1 MQIPTHLAI
10 IMDGNGRWAEQR
22 HLPRIFGHRKGV
34 ETVQTVVDEC
44 LGLGIRY
51 LTLYA
56 FSSENWGRPR
66 DEVESLM
73 GLLGSFLKREL
84 SQLKERG
91 IRLIAIGE
99 LDRLPE
105 PVSKI
110 LKDIINT
117 TVDNDRMVLT
127 LALSYGSRNE
137 LTRAMQTLGS
147 KIAEG
152 KLQADDLTEL
162 DIEAVLDTHATP
174 DPDLLIRTSGEMRI
188 SNFLLWQMAYAELFF
203 TETLWPDFSRDT
215 LLQALQEYS
224 SRQRRFG
231 LTAVQLQKHEQRDLQ
246 NHEQRD
252 QQKQGHSNSQ
262 KDDDSNRE
270 GHH

>member
-22 HLPRIFGHRKGV
+22 RLPRIFGHRKGV

-44 LGLGIRY
+44 LELGVRY

-66 DEVESLM
+66 EEVESLM

-84 SQLKERG
+84 SQLEKRG
-91 IRLIAIGE
+91 IRLMAIGE

-110 LKDIINT
+110 LKDIIKKT
-117 TVDNDRMVLT
+117 ADNDRMVLT

-137 LTRAMQTLGS
+137 LTRAMQKLGRE
-147 KIAEG
+147 IANG
-152 KLQADDLTEL
+152 KLQADDLTEM
-162 DIEAVLDTHATP
+162 DIEAALDTHAFP

-188 SNFLLWQMAYAELFF
+188 SNFLLWQMAYAELYF

-215 LLQALQEYS
+215 LLQALEEYNR
-224 SRQRRFG
+224 RQRRFG
-231 LTAVQLQKHEQRDLQ
+231 LTSVQLQKHEHSDPQK
-246 NHEQRD
+246 HE
-252 QQKQGHSNSQ
+252 HS
-262 KDDDSNRE
+262 DGE
-270 GHH
+270 GSH

>member
-44 LGLGIRY
+44 LELGVRY

-66 DEVESLM
+66 EEVESLM

-84 SQLKERG
+84 SQLKKRG
-91 IRLIAIGE
+91 IRLMAIGE

-110 LKDIINT
+110 LKDIIKKT
-117 TVDNDRMVLT
+117 ADNDQMVLT

-137 LTRAMQTLGS
+137 LTRAMQKLGRE
-147 KIAEG
+147 IANG
-152 KLQADDLTEL
+152 KLQADDLTEM
-162 DIEAVLDTHATP
+162 DIEAALDTHAFP
-174 DPDLLIRTSGEMRI
+174 DPDFLIRTSGEMRI
-188 SNFLLWQMAYAELFF
+188 SNFLLWQMAYAELYF

-215 LLQALQEYS
+215 LLQALEEYNR
-224 SRQRRFG
+224 RQRRFG
-231 LTAVQLQKHEQRDLQ
+231 LTAVQLQKHEHNDP
-246 NHEQRD
+246 
-252 QQKQGHSNSQ
+252 QKHGHS
-262 KDDDSNRE
+262 DGEER
-270 GHH
+270 H